1 MGLDRAGNGSRGL
14 HLLRPPG
21 GPGLTLNPL
30 LIIRDCLARALM
42 TLPWA
47 SISDEWNPQP
57 LHKMQEIIRK
67 PSCLS
72 GELRYVADTL
82 DLGEWEY
89 GQIRGKDLKVRCLQ
103 ATSST
108 GSRTSSSSLS

>member
-1 MGLDRAGNGSRGL
+1 LIYTRAQNEE
-14 HLLRPPG
+14 
-21 GPGLTLNPL
+21 NPVNTWTSTTTTF
-30 LIIRDCLARALM
+30 IRDCLARALM

-72 GELRYVADTL
+72 GELRYVADTFKVEIAANQDADNFIKAGVL
-82 DLGEWEY
+82 RDF
-89 GQIRGKDLKVRCLQ
+89 LKNLME
-103 ATSST
+103 TYK
-108 GSRTSSSSLS
+108 